1 MGPWEYLDDDG
12 VFGAPGIEQIKADP
26 GVINWEWWDNVFT
39 HPPEGSPFWYATD
52 PGVGW
57 QGNWRQIFGP
67 LKQHGVKPIV
77 SLRVQ
82 NAQTQPDWAAA
93 LNPPNTEA
101 GRNEWWEHV
110 FSVVYWMNVRNDYRV
125 DDWEIGN
132 EANHKG
138 QGWAGTEDDY
148 WDFARLTHDAIDYV
162 YRRFLPHRRH
172 RIYAPVSAGTSV
184 NEAGERFGW
193 IKDAL
198 QKVPECFDCVDYHDF
213 SDDPTQNIRDVHAIM
228 DAAGQGRRD
237 LWITEWGPVYDGS
250 QTYDEVPG
258 GLLMLQNLIRMS
270 RPGAD
275 HVFGNCIVNLYD
287 SPTRKYLVGRNG
299 ERRLGFYAMRMG
311 IRALQ
316 GGRPLHDTTS
326 DTADLLAATTRTR
339 DRIDLLVTNAN
350 TSQAY
355 DVAADLS
362 RLSRRGAGELREFS
376 DRVQDQVVGRV
387 DLHGGRANFR
397 VPAGG
402 AVLAHFDR

>member
-138 QGWAGTEDDY
+138 QGWAGTDDDY

-198 QKVPECFDCVDYHDF
+198 QKVPNA
-213 SDDPTQNIRDVHAIM
+213 STASITTISATIRPRTSATYTPSWTPPVRGAAIC
-228 DAAGQGRRD
+228 GSPNGVRCTTVRR
-237 LWITEWGPVYDGS
+237 P
-250 QTYDEVPG
+250 
-258 GLLMLQNLIRMS
+258 
-270 RPGAD
+270 
-275 HVFGNCIVNLYD
+275 
-287 SPTRKYLVGRNG
+287 
-299 ERRLGFYAMRMG
+299 
-311 IRALQ
+311 
-316 GGRPLHDTTS
+316 
-326 DTADLLAATTRTR
+326 TTRC
-339 DRIDLLVTNAN
+339 
-350 TSQAY
+350 
-355 DVAADLS
+355 
-362 RLSRRGAGELREFS
+362 
-376 DRVQDQVVGRV
+376 
-387 DLHGGRANFR
+387 
-397 VPAGG
+397 PAGC
-402 AVLAHFDR
+402 